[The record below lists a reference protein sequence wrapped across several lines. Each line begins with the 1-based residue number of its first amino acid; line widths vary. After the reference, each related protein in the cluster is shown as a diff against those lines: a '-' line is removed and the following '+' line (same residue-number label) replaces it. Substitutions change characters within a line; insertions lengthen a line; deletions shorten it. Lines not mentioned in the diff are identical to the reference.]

1 MKELD
6 IGELSALAGV
16 APSALRF
23 YEMKGLIKPIGRSGL
38 RRQYPEYAVSKLQL
52 IAAGQIAGF
61 TLDEMATMFGEPH
74 QRHID
79 RDALLS
85 RAQQI
90 DETVQ
95 KLQMLSMGLKHVA
108 KCREEDQWSVLN
120 SGAWWRGGYGWGVG
134 INITDDIL
142 SRLFID

>member
-108 KCREEDQWSVLN
+108 KCREEDPMECAEFRRVVARGLRLG
-120 SGAWWRGGYGWGVG
+120 SGDKHNG
-134 INITDDIL
+134 
-142 SRLFID
+142 

>member
-23 YEMKGLIKPIGRSGL
+23 YEKKGLIKPIGRSGL
-38 RRQYPEYAVSKLQL
+38 RRQYPESALSKLQL
-52 IAAGQIAGF
+52 VAAGQIAGF
-61 TLDEMATMFGEPH
+61 TLNEMAVMFGEPH
-74 QRHID
+74 QHHID

-90 DETVQ
+90 DETVK
-95 KLQMLSMGLKHVA
+95 KLQMLSKGLKHVA
-108 KCREEDQWSVLN
+108 KCREEDPLECAEFRRVMSRGLWLNRADKYSV
-120 SGAWWRGGYGWGVG
+120 
-134 INITDDIL
+134 
-142 SRLFID
+142 